1 MEDWEMVTINLS
13 ATGAKE
19 AAARLREFLAADGVG
34 LKQTHAYE
42 ALARTLGYANWNTL
56 QALLNAAPLSESEP
70 SPAAATPA
78 DTQAE
83 RTDEELAA
91 EQRPVEKG
99 RIPILSRNLEQSLHR
114 AISLASERHH
124 EYATLEHLLLSLT
137 EDQDA
142 ASVFLACNMDIEQL
156 RKELTEY
163 INSKLDQLVT
173 TAPGAPKPTTGFQRA
188 VQRAV
193 LHIQNSGRDETNSG
207 DVVVSLFTERESS
220 AVDFLQRQGMTR
232 LDAVNYIV
240 HGLAKPLGG
249 GQSG

>member
-19 AAARLREFLAADGVG
+19 AVARLREFLAADGIG

-56 QALLNAAPLSESEP
+56 QALLNATALSESEAK
-70 SPAAATPA
+70 PAATALA
-78 DTQAE
+78 DKQTAP
-83 RTDEELAA
+83 TDEEFMA
-91 EQRPVEKG
+91 EQRLVEKG
-99 RIPILSRNLEQSLHR
+99 RRTRLSRNLEQCLHR
-114 AISLASERHH
+114 AIGLASERHH

-137 EDQDA
+137 EDQEA
-142 ASVFLACNMDIEQL
+142 ASVFLACHMDMEQL

-163 INSKLDQLVT
+163 IDSKLDVLVT
-173 TAPGAPKPTTGFQRA
+173 TEPGDPKPTVGFQRV

-193 LHIQNSGRDETNSG
+193 LHVQNSGRDEVTGAN
-207 DVVVSLFTERESS
+207 VVVALFSEPESPS
-220 AVDFLQRQGMTR
+220 VDFLKRQGMTR

-240 HGLAKPLGG
+240 HGLAKPFGG
-249 GQSG
+249 GHSG